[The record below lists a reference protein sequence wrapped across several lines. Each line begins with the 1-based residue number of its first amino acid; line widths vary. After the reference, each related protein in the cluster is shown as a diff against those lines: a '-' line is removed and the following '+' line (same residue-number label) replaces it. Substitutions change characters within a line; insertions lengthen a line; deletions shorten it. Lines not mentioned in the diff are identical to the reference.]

1 MSEKTLG
8 HVVTLSLGQV
18 VTLIVHGPE
27 AKFSDIGTTQRDKGS
42 YVICDVSVY
51 VDNGMR

>member
-1 MSEKTLG
+1 MIASWGASRPER
-8 HVVTLSLGQV
+8 H
-18 VTLIVHGPE
+18 IVHGPE